1 MITFPTAS
9 FDAVVDH
16 AIDCAPG
23 ECCGILTGSRD
34 GSQAHVEAVHRTAN
48 VADEP
53 RTTYEV
59 DPAQQLEIMT
69 ACEDRGRD
77 VVGFYHSHP
86 AGPGR
91 PSPTD
96 RARATWVDHTYVI
109 VSLEA
114 GHPFVGAW
122 FLTDEGFEPEV
133 VSLETA

>member
-1 MITFPTAS
+1 MIAFPVAAY
-9 FDAVVDH
+9 DDLVDH
-16 AIDCAPG
+16 AIDRAPE

-34 GSQAHVEAVHRTAN
+34 GSQAHVEAVHRTEN

-59 DPAQQLEIMT
+59 DPVEQLEIMT

-86 AGPGR
+86 AGPGG

-96 RARATWVDHTYVI
+96 RARATWVDHTHVI
-109 VSLEA
+109 VSLD
-114 GHPFVGAW
+114 GVHPFVGAW

-133 VSLETA
+133 VAIDPA